1 MPTSSKPSC
10 SLDKIAAW
18 FLRRL
23 PSEHR
28 EQLYTSL
35 EGACKDNLTLRMGT
49 LCSGTDSPV
58 PVLKQL
64 SKALRGKLNIE
75 HTFSCECDARKRAW
89 IRDNFGKF
97 KHLFGDVKELCSDEA
112 HNYITETNTP
122 VPAVDIVI
130 AGFVCK
136 SVSSE
141 NNERGKYSNCINDAV
156 GKTGET
162 FKGVMDYVRRYN
174 PPVVICEN
182 VEGLVKR
189 NEGREPVI
197 NDVRASFINAGY
209 AFDHKVLD
217 TRHYLLPQRRRRC
230 WMWAFYGPHHQG
242 QAELAAM
249 DVKEGKL
256 FFCYLSVCFLAF
268 RVSVFSCFLALSVL
282 LVSVFHVSL
291 FASVFLCY
299 P

>member
-1 MPTSSKPSC
+1 M
-10 SLDKIAAW
+10 
-18 FLRRL
+18 
-23 PSEHR
+23 
-28 EQLYTSL
+28 
-35 EGACKDNLTLRMGT
+35 
-49 LCSGTDSPV
+49 
-58 PVLKQL
+58 
-64 SKALRGKLNIE
+64 
-75 HTFSCECDARKRAW
+75 FSCECDARKLAW
-89 IRDNFGKF
+89 IRDNFGKL
-97 KHLFGDVKELCSDEA
+97 KHLSGDVKELCSDKA
-112 HNYITETNTP
+112 HNYITETNTL

-141 NNERGKYSNCINDAV
+141 NNDRGKYSNCINDVV

-174 PPVVICEN
+174 PAVVICEN

-209 AFDHKVLD
+209 AFDHKVPD

-256 FFCYLSVCFLAF
+256 FFTSRFVSWPFVFLG
-268 RVSVFSCFLALSVL
+268 FSCFLVLSML
-282 LVSVFHVSL
+282 LVSVFRVSL
-291 FASVFLCY
+291 FASVFLC
-299 P
+299 

>member
-28 EQLYTSL
+28 EQLCTSL
-35 EGACKDNLTLRMGT
+35 EGAYKDNLTLRMGT

-64 SKALRGKLNIE
+64 PKALRDKLNIE

-89 IRDNFGKF
+89 IRDNFGKL

-130 AGFVCK
+130 AGFFCK

-141 NNERGKYSNCINDAV
+141 NNERRKYSNCINNAV
-156 GKTGET
+156 GKAGET
-162 FKGVMDYVRRYN
+162 FKGVMDYVRRHN
-174 PPVVICEN
+174 PAVVICEN

-189 NEGREPVI
+189 NEVRDPVI
-197 NDVRASFINAGY
+197 NDVR
-209 AFDHKVLD
+209 
-217 TRHYLLPQRRRRC
+217 
-230 WMWAFYGPHHQG
+230 
-242 QAELAAM
+242 
-249 DVKEGKL
+249 
-256 FFCYLSVCFLAF
+256 
-268 RVSVFSCFLALSVL
+268 
-282 LVSVFHVSL
+282 
-291 FASVFLCY
+291 
-299 P
+299 